1 MNSTI
6 PILEEAQQHSFLDV
20 FGVLTLTDP
29 ALATGAWWRQPIT
42 TLGLLLVQGSFCA
55 VLTTPQITLRL
66 NFVERHL
73 NTTTIRS

>member
-1 MNSTI
+1 MISAI
-6 PILEEAQQHSFLDV
+6 PILEEAQQILFLSV
-20 FGVLTLTDP
+20 VC
-29 ALATGAWWRQPIT
+29 ALAVSSDID
-42 TLGLLLVQGSFCA
+42 LLATNHYYVGIVTCAGIFRA

>member
-1 MNSTI
+1 MISTI
-6 PILEEAQQHSFLDV
+6 PILEEAQQILFS
-20 FGVLTLTDP
+20 GVVC
-29 ALATGAWWRQPIT
+29 ALAVSSDIDSLAANHYYVGIVTCAGI
-42 TLGLLLVQGSFCA
+42 LHA

>member
-1 MNSTI
+1 MISTI
-6 PILEEAQQHSFLDV
+6 PILEEAQQILFSVAIVVSRSQAMSCDISQSAANDYYV
-20 FGVLTLTDP
+20 GIVTC
-29 ALATGAWWRQPIT
+29 AGIII
-42 TLGLLLVQGSFCA
+42 A